1 MTMQSLAQQKI
12 LILDG
17 AMGTMIQRY
26 KLEEN
31 DFRGARFAKH
41 ESDLKGNNDLLCIT
55 RPDIIEE
62 IHYQY
67 LAAGADIIE
76 TNTFNAQCIS
86 LADYHMESLAYEL
99 NVEAARCARKAVE
112 RFQEENPNA
121 STRFVAG
128 AVGPTNRTASLS
140 PDVNDPGFRAI
151 TYDQL
156 VEAYSEQING
166 LLDGGVD
173 ALLIET
179 IFDTLNAKA
188 ALYAAMEVCENRNIE
203 IPIMISGTITDAS
216 GRTLSG
222 QTAEAFLISMS
233 HAPLF
238 SIGFNCALGA
248 EQLEQYVEV
257 LSEHASF
264 LVSAYPNAG
273 LPNAMGHYDQ
283 TPDQMA
289 ELVRSY
295 CEKGIVNILGGC
307 CGTTPDHIKA
317 IAEVAAKFQPRPL
330 SQPIA

>member
-1 MTMQSLAQQKI
+1 MTLQDLSQQKI
-12 LILDG
+12 IILDG

-26 KLEEN
+26 KLEES
-31 DFRGARFAKH
+31 DFRGDRFANH
-41 ESDLKGNNDLLCIT
+41 SGDLKGNNDLLCIT
-55 RPDIIEE
+55 RPEIIEE

-67 LAAGADIIE
+67 LCAGADIIE
-76 TNTFNAQCIS
+76 TNTFNAQRIS
-86 LADYHMESLAYEL
+86 LADYHMEELAYEL
-99 NVEAARCARKAVE
+99 NVEAARCAKKAVE
-112 RFQEENPNA
+112 RYQKENPSA
-121 STRFVAG
+121 TRKFIAG

-156 VEAYSEQING
+156 VEAYSEQIKG

-188 ALYAAMEVCENRNIE
+188 ALYAAMEICDERDIDV
-203 IPIMISGTITDAS
+203 PLMISGTITDAS

-222 QTAEAFLISMS
+222 QTAEAFFISMS

-248 EQLEQYVEV
+248 EQLEQYVQV
-257 LSEHASF
+257 LSKHAECC
-264 LVSAYPNAG
+264 VSAYPNAG

-283 TPDQMA
+283 TPDEMA
-289 ELVRSY
+289 ALVKSY

-307 CGTTPDHIKA
+307 CGTTPDHIQS
-317 IAEVAAKFQPRPL
+317 IARIASQFQPRQTAL
-330 SQPIA
+330 HA

>member
-1 MTMQSLAQQKI
+1 MTLHDLAQQKI
-12 LILDG
+12 IILDG

-26 KLEEN
+26 KLEED
-31 DFRGARFAKH
+31 DFRGSRFATH
-41 ESDLKGNNDLLCIT
+41 TGDLKGNNDLLCIT
-55 RPDIIEE
+55 RADIIEE

-67 LAAGADIIE
+67 LNAGADIIE
-76 TNTFNAQCIS
+76 TNTFNAQRIS
-86 LADYHMESLAYEL
+86 LADYHMENLAYEL
-99 NVEAARCARKAVE
+99 NVAAATCAKKAVE
-112 RFQEENPNA
+112 RYEREHPN
-121 STRFVAG
+121 STKKFIAG
-128 AVGPTNRTASLS
+128 AVGPTTSLS
-140 PDVNDPGFRAI
+140 PDVNDPGYRAI

-188 ALYAAMEVCENRNIE
+188 ALYAAMEICEERGAE
-203 IPIMISGTITDAS
+203 VPLMISGTITDAS

-222 QTAEAFLISMS
+222 QTAEAFFISMS

-248 EQLEQYVEV
+248 EQLEQYVHV
-257 LSEHASF
+257 LSKHAECY
-264 LVSAYPNAG
+264 VSAYPNAG

-283 TPDQMA
+283 SPQQMA
-289 ELVRSY
+289 ALVESY

-307 CGTTPDHIKA
+307 CGTTPDHIHS
-317 IAEVAAKFQPRPL
+317 IAETASKYKPRT
-330 SQPIA
+330 IHAEA

>member
-1 MTMQSLAQQKI
+1 MTLQELSNTKI
-12 LILDG
+12 IILDG

-26 KLEEN
+26 KLEES
-31 DFRGARFAKH
+31 DFRGNRFAH
-41 ESDLKGNNDLLCIT
+41 HQSDLKGNNDLLCIT

-67 LAAGADIIE
+67 LQAGADIIE
-76 TNTFNAQCIS
+76 TNTFNAQRIS
-86 LADYHMESLAYEL
+86 LADYHMEELAYEL
-99 NVEAARCARKAVE
+99 NVAAATCARKAVDRYQKE
-112 RFQEENPNA
+112 YPNA
-121 STRFVAG
+121 LRKFIAG

-156 VEAYSEQING
+156 VEAYSEQIKG

-188 ALYAAMEVCENRNIE
+188 ALYAAMEICEERGVDV
-203 IPIMISGTITDAS
+203 PLMISGTITDAS

-222 QTAEAFLISMS
+222 QTSEAFFVSMS

-248 EQLEQYVEV
+248 EQLEQYVQV
-257 LSEHASF
+257 LSKHAECC
-264 LVSAYPNAG
+264 VSAYPNAG

-289 ELVRSY
+289 ELVKSY

-307 CGTTPDHIKA
+307 CGTTPDHIRSISN
-317 IAEVAAKFQPRPL
+317 IASHYQPRKTA
-330 SQPIA
+330 INA